1 MLKMKNVTIS
11 PLTKQDIWEICLVH
25 KLCFIETYMD
35 LLDVNS
41 LIKNELLTIENYWN
55 RKINNKEITSYK
67 VLFNDKIIGF
77 FSFGKSRKESIAA
90 YEIFT
95 FYILQEFQKQGIG
108 TYVFKHLLEDKTDI
122 YVEVFSENKNACLFY
137 EKINGKK
144 HSFFY
149 DMFESKK
156 MKTQIYIWEN

>member
-41 LIKNELLTIENYWN
+41 LIKNELLTIEKYWN
-55 RKINNKEITSYK
+55 RKFNNKEITSYK
-67 VLFNDKIIGF
+67 ILFNDKIIGF

-95 FYILQEFQKQGIG
+95 FYILQEFQKQGICKN
-108 TYVFKHLLEDKTDI
+108 FKKSL
-122 YVEVFSENKNACLFY
+122 KNLHVLSWQ
-137 EKINGKK
+137 GRW
-144 HSFFY
+144 HVHHG
-149 DMFESKK
+149 ML
-156 MKTQIYIWEN
+156 

>member
-41 LIKNELLTIENYWN
+41 LIKNELLTIEKYWN
-55 RKINNKEITSYK
+55 RKFNNKEITSYK
-67 VLFNDKIIGF
+67 ILFNDKIIGF

-95 FYILQEFQKQGIG
+95 FYILQEFQKLGPSASCLD
-108 TYVFKHLLEDKTDI
+108 TP
-122 YVEVFSENKNACLFY
+122 KNL
-137 EKINGKK
+137 
-144 HSFFY
+144 
-149 DMFESKK
+149 
-156 MKTQIYIWEN
+156 